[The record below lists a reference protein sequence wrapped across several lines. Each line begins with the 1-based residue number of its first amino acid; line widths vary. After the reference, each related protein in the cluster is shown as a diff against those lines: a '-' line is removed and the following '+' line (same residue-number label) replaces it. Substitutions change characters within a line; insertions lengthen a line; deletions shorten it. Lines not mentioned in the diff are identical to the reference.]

1 MRAIRI
7 ASAVLLG
14 ISALAFSAPA
24 AVARDDGHN
33 ITPFGFSV
41 LPSTVAAGS
50 EVKLH
55 VNRDGDCKG
64 PARVTSVV
72 FDTVVIPAG
81 RSWATAVVDR
91 DAKPGAVYQVTFSCD
106 GASGSTDLTIVGGR
120 PHHPR
125 PVPVDPVP
133 VPAHP
138 HRGVHAG
145 VGGSIAGFDLRE
157 IGTGLALI
165 TGSVGAAYHL
175 TRRRSGEEGG

>member
-7 ASAVLLG
+7 ASAALLG
-14 ISALAFSAPA
+14 IGVLALTSPA

-33 ITPFGFSV
+33 FAPFGFSV

-50 EVKLH
+50 QVKLH

-64 PARVTSVV
+64 PATVHSVV
-72 FDTVVIPAG
+72 FDTVVIAPG

-91 DAKPGAVYQVTFSCD
+91 DAKPGAVYRVRFSCD
-106 GASGSTDLTIVGGR
+106 GASGSVDLTIVGGQ

-133 VPAHP
+133 VPDQP

-145 VGGSIAGFDLRE
+145 VGGSIAGFDLKE
-157 IGTGLALI
+157 IGMGLALI
-165 TGSVGAAYHL
+165 TGSVGAAYRL
-175 TRRRSGEEGG
+175 SRRRSGEEGA